1 MAPQE
6 NGYHIRD
13 FWLES
18 EQKNGLQ
25 HLNSS
30 FPQEFARIAVWQVIS
45 GHPAWFIIF
54 EHCSVVNRQIA
65 REGKKLDLGN
75 RLKDSWFSLNPG
87 QIKEIEKS
95 KTSSPNPSNQIRP
108 DTKIMFPVPESLA
121 FFLILSSKMIQ
132 PGARGPLL

>member
-13 FWLES
+13 FWLEF
-18 EQKNGLQ
+18 EQENGLQ
-25 HLNSS
+25 HINPSM
-30 FPQEFARIAVWQVIS
+30 PQEFASIAVWQVIS

-54 EHCSVVNRQIA
+54 EHCPVVNVEIA

-75 RLKDSWFSLNPG
+75 RLEGSCFSLNLG

-95 KTSSPNPSNQIRP
+95 KTSSTNPSNTHI
-108 DTKIMFPVPESLA
+108 
-121 FFLILSSKMIQ
+121 
-132 PGARGPLL
+132 